1 MNFRRELVPQIALP
15 APVSRFVRR
24 GAALFFASVLGG
36 AALAGAEPGLLE
48 QAQKALQEGI
58 APVAIAQLRHFLGR
72 PGLTAEED
80 RDGRLL
86 LGEALLGAGS
96 YDQGLEAVQP
106 LAEKGHRAALLLKA
120 DLLAGA
126 ERWPEALPI
135 YQAEATRPD
144 GAAAARLGE
153 VEALKATGDLAKAVT
168 ALEAV
173 VRATAPSAAVQ
184 LRLAGL
190 YAQQRRIRE
199 AHGVLARLGSLS
211 PGDQHWKRFIE
222 GRLFLLEDQPVP
234 ALLSF
239 ARILE
244 DSGQISEALLVSA
257 TFGMT
262 EARTITEGL
271 DAADTVLEGFIARY
285 PQSRY
290 LEEAFRRLDDI
301 YAREEN
307 PSEGELKAWTQKA
320 PPGRAA
326 RARVSLAK
334 LQIRAHK
341 LDKARG
347 TLEDFIKAYPNHPL
361 LARVQGMRARLF
373 LGDRNFAGAI
383 AALEAAQRQATSEDA
398 RAEIELQA
406 GLVHYRAGEYLL
418 AANLFDSV
426 AEKVAKHERL
436 DSGTSSRRENRA
448 MEIVR
453 LALYNGALAALNQQ
467 NSARFEERSRELSRI
482 FPESSLR
489 SDLILEQGLIQ
500 ARGGKPEAARSLEQF
515 IRSFPGHPRLPEARL
530 ALAELAFMG
539 GQWALAEDY
548 RKVVNP
554 GGGGDPELSDQSAYL
569 TLSLADAQKP
579 ARDEE
584 VIAMAL
590 HFLRDRPESKRAP
603 DVRMKLGE
611 VYFRRE
617 NFADAETQFDIVAKS
632 PAESRYA
639 ETALFLAGQ
648 SAMRT
653 INPGSV
659 TRALKYFEQ
668 VVDRSGPLKLYA
680 RQQQA
685 LIQGRS
691 GKEDEAVKIYENILA
706 AQPPPDS
713 ELRYA
718 ALCGKGDNLLVLA
731 QTDEKAR
738 AEAVASFEKL
748 AAESDVPASWRN
760 QALFK
765 KAQVM
770 ELTAEHEGALR
781 AYYDVLQLTLQGDE
795 REYFWFTKAG
805 FEAARMLESQ
815 AQWKAAVGV
824 YEKIAAAQG
833 PRAQEALD
841 RVKQLRLEHF
851 LWD

>member
-1 MNFRRELVPQIALP
+1 MNFRRELVPQIASP
-15 APVSRFVRR
+15 APVSRFARR
-24 GAALFFASVLGG
+24 GAALVFASILGSV
-36 AALAGAEPGLLE
+36 ALAGTETGLLQ

-58 APVAIAQLRHFLGR
+58 APVAIAQVRHFLAR

-106 LAEKGHRAALLLKA
+106 LAQEGHRAALLLKA

-135 YQAEATRPD
+135 YQAEAARPD
-144 GAAAARLGE
+144 AAAAARLGE
-153 VEALKATGDLAKAVT
+153 VEALKATGDLDKAV
-168 ALEAV
+168 AVLEAV
-173 VRATAPSAAVQ
+173 VRAAAPSAPVQ

-199 AHGVLARLGSLS
+199 ARGELARLGSLS
-211 PGDQHWKRFIE
+211 PGDQQWKRFIE
-222 GRLFLLEDQPVP
+222 GRLFLLEDQPEP

-244 DSGQISEALLVSA
+244 DAGKISEALLVAA

-271 DAADTVLEGFIARY
+271 DAADAVLEGFIARY

-290 LEEAFRRLDDI
+290 LAEVFRRLDDI

-320 PPGRAA
+320 PPRRAA
-326 RARVSLAK
+326 LARVSLAK
-334 LQIRAHK
+334 LQIRARK
-341 LDKARG
+341 LEKARG
-347 TLEDFIKAYPNHPL
+347 TLDEFVKAYPNHRL
-361 LARVQGMRARLF
+361 LGRVQGMRAGLF
-373 LGDRNFAGAI
+373 LRDRNFAGAI
-383 AALEAAQRQATSEDA
+383 AALEAAQRQATNEDA
-398 RAEIELQA
+398 RAEIELEA

-426 AEKVAKHERL
+426 AEKLAKRERL
-436 DSGTSSRRENRA
+436 DPGTRRESRA

-467 NSARFEERSRELSRI
+467 NSARFEERSRELSRL
-482 FPESSLR
+482 FPESGLR

-500 ARGGKPEAARSLEQF
+500 ARGGKPQAARSLEQF

-530 ALAELAFMG
+530 ALAELAFIG
-539 GQWALAEDY
+539 GQWDLAEDY
-548 RKVVNP
+548 RRVANP
-554 GGGGDPELSDQSAYL
+554 GADTPELSDQSAYL
-569 TLSLADAQKP
+569 SLFLADAQKP
-579 ARDEE
+579 AKDEE

-590 HFLRDRPESKRAP
+590 QFLRDRPSSKRAP
-603 DVRMKLGE
+603 EVRMKLGE

-617 NFADAETQFDIVAKS
+617 NFADAETQFDTVAKI
-632 PAESRYA
+632 PAESRYT

-668 VVDRSGPLKLYA
+668 VVDRNGPLKLYA

-685 LIQGRS
+685 LIQGRT

-706 AQPPPDS
+706 SQPPPDS

-731 QTDEKAR
+731 QKDEKAR

-748 AAESDVPASWRN
+748 ATEPEAPASWRN

-765 KAQVM
+765 KAQAL
-770 ELTAEHEGALR
+770 ELAADREGALR

-815 AQWKAAVGV
+815 AHWKAAVGV

-833 PRAQEALD
+833 PRAQEALA

>member
-1 MNFRRELVPQIALP
+1 MNFRSELSPKTGASARACRRL
-15 APVSRFVRR
+15 RR
-24 GAALFFASVLGG
+24 GVVVAFAWVLGG
-36 AALAGAEPGLLE
+36 AALVGAEPGLLQ
-48 QAQKALQEGI
+48 QAKQALQEGI
-58 APVAIAQLRHFLGR
+58 APVAIAQLRDFLAR

-86 LGEALLGAGS
+86 LGEALLEAG
-96 YDQGLEAVQP
+96 YFDQGLEAIQP
-106 LAEKGHRAALLLKA
+106 LAQQGHRAALLLKA
-120 DLLAGA
+120 DLLGGA
-126 ERWPEALPI
+126 ERWPEALAI
-135 YQAEATRPD
+135 YREEAARPD

-153 VEALKATGDLAKAVT
+153 VEALKATGDLAGAV
-168 ALEAV
+168 AVLEAV
-173 VRATAPSAAVQ
+173 VRETAPSAAVQ

-190 YAQQRRIRE
+190 YAEQRRIRE
-199 AHGVLARLGSLS
+199 ARATLARVGTLS
-211 PGDQHWKRFIE
+211 PADQQWKRSIE
-222 GRLFLLEDQPVP
+222 GRLFLLEDQPEP

-244 DSGQISEALLVSA
+244 DSGKISEALLVAA

-271 DAADTVLEGFIARY
+271 DAADAVLEGFIARY
-285 PQSRY
+285 PESRY
-290 LEEAFRRLDDI
+290 LEEVFRRLDAI
-301 YAREEN
+301 YAREEA
-307 PSEGELKAWTQKA
+307 PSESELKSWTQKA
-320 PPGRAA
+320 PARRAA
-326 RARVSLAK
+326 RASVSLAQ
-334 LQIRAHK
+334 LQIRAGK
-341 LDKARG
+341 FEKARG
-347 TLEDFIKAYPNHPL
+347 TLDHFLKTHPNHPL
-361 LARVQGMRARLF
+361 QARVQEMRAGLF
-373 LGDRNFAGAI
+373 VRERNFAGAI

-406 GLVHYRAGEYLL
+406 GLVYYRSGEYLL

-426 AEKVAKHERL
+426 AEKVAKRERL
-436 DSGTSSRRENRA
+436 DQGLPTRRESRA

-467 NSARFEERSRELSRI
+467 NSARFEERSRELSRL

-500 ARGGKPEAARSLEQF
+500 ARVGKPEATRSLEQF
-515 IRSFPGHPRLPEARL
+515 IRNFPGHPRLPEARL
-530 ALAELAFMG
+530 ALAEIAFTG
-539 GQWALAEDY
+539 GRWDLAEDY
-548 RKVVNP
+548 RRVVNP
-554 GGGGDPELSDQSAYL
+554 GGDTELSDQSAYL
-569 TLSLADAQKP
+569 ALFLADAQRP
-579 ARDEE
+579 AKDED

-590 HFLRDRPESKRAP
+590 DFIRDRPDSRRVPE
-603 DVRMKLGE
+603 VRMKLGE

-617 NFADAETQFDIVAKS
+617 NFADAETQFDTVAKN
-632 PAESRYA
+632 PVESGYG

-653 INPGSV
+653 INTGSV
-659 TRALKYFEQ
+659 SRALKYFEQ
-668 VVDRSGPLKLYA
+668 VVDRNGPLKLYA

-685 LIQGRS
+685 LIQSRS

-731 QTDEKAR
+731 QKDEKAGGD
-738 AEAVASFEKL
+738 AVASFEKL
-748 AAESDVPASWRN
+748 AAQPEVPASWRN

-765 KAQVM
+765 KAQAL
-770 ELTAEHEGALR
+770 ELAADREGALR
-781 AYYDVLQLTLQGDE
+781 AYYDVLQFTLQGEE

-805 FEAARMLESQ
+805 FEAARILESQ

-833 PRAQEALD
+833 PRAQEAIA